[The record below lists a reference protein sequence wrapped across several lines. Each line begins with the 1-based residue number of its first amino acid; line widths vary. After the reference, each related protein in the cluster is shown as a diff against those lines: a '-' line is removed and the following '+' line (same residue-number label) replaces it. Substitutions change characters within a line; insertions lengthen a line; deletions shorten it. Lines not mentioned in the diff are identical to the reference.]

1 MGILINLLV
10 SSEFLRILIVHAP
23 GSSNLPS
30 GEQIVI
36 EQERAYLESKAHVVQ
51 ILMDRNGFRKNPFT
65 LFWSFKSARWLR
77 QAVHTFQPDIIHFHS
92 VIPYLGL
99 SALIVAKKQG
109 VPVVQTLHNGRWLC
123 VEGGYFRNGKYC
135 NDCVGS
141 FGLKGVIKGCGH
153 GRLSSLLLFF
163 INLVARYHGLLFQW
177 VDRFITV
184 SDFVYLQHLK
194 SGFPEEKM
202 VVNNN
207 GIDIGS
213 LDRAGYAKPWKERS
227 GVAFA
232 GRISVAKGAEV
243 IKQLIPKIKQPFH
256 IIGSGP
262 EQGELQQFCLEKG
275 YDNVVFW
282 GGQSREKT
290 IEILGGVVCTVV
302 PSQCGDSFPTVAL
315 ESMALGTPVVA
326 SNLGGL
332 PGLVGKGGG
341 TIVNP
346 NEYEQFG
353 DSVLK
358 YLNNITIAEA
368 DGINCQ
374 QYVRDNLSMEVR
386 GRALVQI
393 YEDLLSKQ

>member
-1 MGILINLLV
+1 
-10 SSEFLRILIVHAP
+10 
-23 GSSNLPS
+23 
-30 GEQIVI
+30 
-36 EQERAYLESKAHVVQ
+36 
-51 ILMDRNGFRKNPFT
+51 
-65 LFWSFKSARWLR
+65 
-77 QAVHTFQPDIIHFHS
+77 
-92 VIPYLGL
+92 
-99 SALIVAKKQG
+99 
-109 VPVVQTLHNGRWLC
+109 
-123 VEGGYFRNGKYC
+123 
-135 NDCVGS
+135 
-141 FGLKGVIKGCGH
+141 VIKGCGR
-153 GRLSSLLLFF
+153 GRLSALLLFF
-163 INLVARYHGLLFQW
+163 VNLVARYHGLLFQW

-213 LDRAGYAKPWKERS
+213 LDRARYAKPWKERS

-282 GGQSREKT
+282 GGQPREKT
-290 IEILGGVVCTVV
+290 LEILGSVVCTVV
-302 PSQCGDSFPTVAL
+302 PSQCGETFSMVAA
-315 ESMALGTPVVA
+315 ESMALATPVVA
-326 SNLGGL
+326 SDLGGL
-332 PGLVGKGGG
+332 ADLVRDAGGG
-341 TIVNP
+341 TVVDAK
-346 NEYEQFG
+346 EYDQFC

-358 YLNNITIAEA
+358 YLNNIAIAKE
-368 DGINCQ
+368 DGINGR

-393 YEDLLSKQ
+393 YEDVLSKK